1 MGRKKVVMP
10 WIVTAYE
17 RPERIV
23 FEYGRPFPATAEFS
37 FRADQGGTVV
47 TCDTEL
53 RPRGLWRMLA
63 PVMAAESKKI
73 DAVQFQ
79 KEILEARSAIKDS
92 NGEGSTTWND
102 HPKAVVRRFYQ
113 IINDRSPQRLDEVCS
128 QDLRGHAGAGADL
141 SQLKQSIGSFA
152 EAFLDQSR
160 PEASG
165 LRR

>member
-1 MGRKKVVMP
+1 MAHIKTSIVILRPQDETFAYLTDPRNAKDWSSELVDVTYNGDLTEGTSGADTRKMGRKEVVMP

-47 TCDTEL
+47 TCDSEL

-63 PVMAAESKKI
+63 PVMAAEAKKI

-79 KEILEARSAIKDS
+79 NAKQILEARSATKDA
-92 NGEGSTTWND
+92 NGEGSMT
-102 HPKAVVRRFYQ
+102 
-113 IINDRSPQRLDEVCS
+113 
-128 QDLRGHAGAGADL
+128 
-141 SQLKQSIGSFA
+141 
-152 EAFLDQSR
+152 
-160 PEASG
+160 
-165 LRR
+165 

>member
-1 MGRKKVVMP
+1 MTYNGDLTEGSTGVDTRRMGRKEVVMP

-37 FRADQGGTVV
+37 FRAHEGGTLV

-63 PVMAAESKKI
+63 PVMAAEAKKV

-79 KEILEARSAIKDS
+79 KVKEILEARSASKDS
-92 NGEGSTTWND
+92 EGSM
-102 HPKAVVRRFYQ
+102 R
-113 IINDRSPQRLDEVCS
+113 
-128 QDLRGHAGAGADL
+128 
-141 SQLKQSIGSFA
+141 
-152 EAFLDQSR
+152 
-160 PEASG
+160 
-165 LRR
+165 

>member
-1 MGRKKVVMP
+1 MARIKTSIVIRRPLDETFAYLTDPRNAKDWSSEIVDVTYNGDLTEGSTGVDTRRMGRKEVVMP

-37 FRADQGGTVV
+37 FRAHEGGTLV

-63 PVMAAESKKI
+63 PVMAAEAKKV

-79 KEILEARSAIKDS
+79 KVKEILEARSASKDS
-92 NGEGSTTWND
+92 EESM
-102 HPKAVVRRFYQ
+102 R
-113 IINDRSPQRLDEVCS
+113 
-128 QDLRGHAGAGADL
+128 
-141 SQLKQSIGSFA
+141 
-152 EAFLDQSR
+152 
-160 PEASG
+160 
-165 LRR
+165 